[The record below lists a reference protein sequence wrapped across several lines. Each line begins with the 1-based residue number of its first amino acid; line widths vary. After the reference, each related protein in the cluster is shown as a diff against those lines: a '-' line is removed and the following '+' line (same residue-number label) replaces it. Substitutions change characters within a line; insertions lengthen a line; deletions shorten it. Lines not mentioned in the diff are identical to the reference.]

1 MNIWFRLMT
10 VRAMLQG
17 RRNITKTR
25 RALPWRGILLGG
37 LLAGALAGAAAALD
51 GNGEPLP
58 GPNVLLIPSP
68 SPTPGLSPTPIP
80 TISPMAGSTPGPRP
94 RPTPRPTAK
103 PTAKPTVRPT
113 AMPTVRP
120 STRPTAA
127 PTTEPTAIPTVV
139 PEPTPEIIP
148 TPWPVPTE
156 TPEPTSEPKPTPE
169 PKRESAPESAQS
181 GDAEAIWASAKKK
194 ILELNPMVFM
204 YAKDT
209 RGVQLSGDVLTV
221 EFPASQESKL
231 NGITAARNLQTV
243 KTAIES
249 VRPGTELHFRLAQL
263 MNENEEKLKELFGS
277 SLTIN

>member
-1 MNIWFRLMT
+1 
-10 VRAMLQG
+10 MLE
-17 RRNITKTR
+17 
-25 RALPWRGILLGG
+25 APPAEPVFDDPWETEQ
-37 LLAGALAGAAAALD
+37 AQPAQQA
-51 GNGEPLP
+51 E
-58 GPNVLLIPSP
+58 
-68 SPTPGLSPTPIP
+68 
-80 TISPMAGSTPGPRP
+80 
-94 RPTPRPTAK
+94 TPRVQPIAQ
-103 PTAKPTVRPT
+103 
-113 AMPTVRP
+113 
-120 STRPTAA
+120 
-127 PTTEPTAIPTVV
+127 
-139 PEPTPEIIP
+139 
-148 TPWPVPTE
+148 
-156 TPEPTSEPKPTPE
+156 PKPKPAIAPE

-209 RGVQLSGDVLTV
+209 RGVQFSGDVLTV